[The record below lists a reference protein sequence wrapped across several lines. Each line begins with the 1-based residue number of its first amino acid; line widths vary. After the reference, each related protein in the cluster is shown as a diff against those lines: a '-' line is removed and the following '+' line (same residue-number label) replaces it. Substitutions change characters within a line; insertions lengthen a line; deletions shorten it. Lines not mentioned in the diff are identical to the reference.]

1 MKKLLL
7 ILSIMTIFLSSCK
20 VSNDVVSKNGISKRK
35 YLKGYH
41 IVGADKSFKMPNFDK
56 KENHQKITKLPVKEL
71 IKFENLTAQTGNPNL
86 EEITK
91 DNNIEYFY
99 NSEEIKQQEITF
111 SKKEYKELKSNIKKI
126 LKPNFS
132 AENSGDTA
140 ALLSLIFGTLGFAAM
155 WFTGIGLLFL
165 ITGLILGFVGLKSEE
180 KRNLA
185 VIGLIFSAI
194 GLLIFLAV
202 IVLLAAFLL

>member
-7 ILSIMTIFLSSCK
+7 ILSIITIFLSSCK

-41 IVGADKSFKMPNFDK
+41 IVGIDKSLKTSNFDK
-56 KENHQKITKLPVKEL
+56 KENHQNIKKLPVKDL
-71 IKFENLTAQTGNPNL
+71 VKIDNLTAQNGIINL
-86 EEITK
+86 SQIT
-91 DNNIEYFY
+91 NNDKIEPYN
-99 NSEEIKQQEITF
+99 NSEKNIQHEITF

-126 LKPNFS
+126 LKPNSS

-140 ALLSLIFGTLGFAAM
+140 ALLSLIFGTLGFATM

-180 KRNLA
+180 KRKLA

-194 GLLIFLAV
+194 GLLIFLAL
-202 IVLLAAFLL
+202 IVLLALL